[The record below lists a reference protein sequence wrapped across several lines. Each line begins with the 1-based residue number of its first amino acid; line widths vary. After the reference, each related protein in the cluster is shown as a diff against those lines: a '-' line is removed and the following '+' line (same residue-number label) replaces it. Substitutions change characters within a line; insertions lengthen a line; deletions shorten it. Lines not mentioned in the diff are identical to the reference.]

1 MEMKY
6 LALVIISMDFGDNAQ
21 VLTAERSGEKETRV

>member
-6 LALVIISMDFGDNAQ
+6 LALIISMDFGDNAQ
-21 VLTAERSGEKETRV
+21 VLTAECSGEKETRV